1 MNNNT
6 IPEPILHCERN
17 LNQPV
22 DELRSSASPIWSANT
37 TEKQLIW
44 SSHKPGEWE
53 ILVYKQ
59 TEFWEA
65 CFFRWP
71 LHHEHATGSSFDSVK
86 QRAEQRIRTLEAGRL
101 RQTRWEGTIH

>member
-6 IPEPILHCERN
+6 IPEPILHCERD

-22 DELRSSASPIWSANT
+22 DELLSSASPIWSANT
-37 TEKQLIW
+37 KEKQLIW

-86 QRAEQRIRTLEAGRL
+86 QRAEQRIRALEAGRL
-101 RQTRWEGTIH
+101 RETRWQGTIH